1 FVTSAAGGVT
11 SLKTLTGK
19 PETSFLFDLNGGIPF
34 AVLLGLALSGALKL
48 LVDPRQISRYYGL
61 KDAASVRVG
70 MWVALVG
77 ILVIMMSLF
86 PIGLYAHLLV
96 DGIEDTDLIVPML
109 VNDPSVFPI
118 FASDFLIL
126 AILAAA
132 MSSMD
137 SVLLVA
143 ASVFY
148 RDICQV
154 VKPAK
159 DPLLWTR
166 MSVIGF
172 AVVSAILALRPVA
185 GIVEITVF
193 SGSLYAVCFLPAILL
208 GLHWRRG
215 SGIAVLASMSLGVL
229 VLVGWLLLGLRSI
242 MHEVFPA
249 LVVSLTAYVLVAKYS
264 QPALLVLPCDELSD
278 A

>member
-1 FVTSAAGGVT
+1 
-11 SLKTLTGK
+11 
-19 PETSFLFDLNGGIPF
+19 
-34 AVLLGLALSGALKL
+34 
-48 LVDPRQISRYYGL
+48 
-61 KDAASVRVG
+61 
-70 MWVALVG
+70 
-77 ILVIMMSLF
+77 
-86 PIGLYAHLLV
+86 
-96 DGIEDTDLIVPML
+96 
-109 VNDPSVFPI
+109 
-118 FASDFLIL
+118 
-126 AILAAA
+126 
-132 MSSMD
+132 
-137 SVLLVA
+137 VLLVA

-172 AVVSAILALRPVA
+172 AVVSAILALKPVA

-215 SGIAVLASMSLGVL
+215 SGVAVLASMGVGVL

-249 LVVSLTAYVLVAKYS
+249 LIVSFLAYVLVAQIS
-264 QPALLVLPCDELSD
+264 QPALKTLPGDQAPD